1 MNSQTPCNNSVISS
15 LAPATLKYMGESIL
29 PSLLLLP
36 GWFIIIQKRL
46 INATTE
52 FFFFFFCPPSAFRL
66 LISSEMWSFYP
77 SFNMFNYL
85 RRHELW
91 YLHFIYHLLII
102 QGLINSQVAPVMS
115 FFFLSH
121 LFYYS
126 ISYQRLLARMD
137 SGNEK

>member
-1 MNSQTPCNNSVISS
+1 MNSQMPCNNSVISS
-15 LAPATLKYMGESIL
+15 LASATFKIYGRIHITIPLT
-29 PSLLLLP
+29 
-36 GWFIIIQKRL
+36 
-46 INATTE
+46 ATWLVYYNIE
-52 FFFFFFCPPSAFRL
+52 KAYKCYHRALFFFCPLSALRL
-66 LISSEMWSFYP
+66 LISSEMWSFCP
-77 SFNMFNYL
+77 SFNTFNYL